1 MNKQLLLSSLAAA
14 ALLSGCRVYLPGESP
29 RRTVFGSDASSRTA
43 TSAPAARVADA
54 TAPAKVAP
62 ADDLVAPQPVAQTT
76 LPTAAPVSAP
86 APAAALP
93 PTAGADSYR
102 NYMGGGAGAAPA
114 PATAPRRTVLPAPA
128 PAPAAYVPPAG
139 AHAAGAAADAQSSPY
154 RMYTVQAGDS
164 AGMIA
169 NANGMTLAEFAKLNN
184 LSDPNKL
191 RVGQTVK
198 IATGRPALAAGPAA
212 RPVQPVAV
220 PAGYV
225 AVQEGDTLSAIAA
238 RHGTTVKAL
247 MEANGLA
254 DANAIR
260 AGGQLRLPGT
270 AATPTTSRTIPTPTR
285 PVAVVPPTTR
295 PVAVVPPT
303 TRPVA
308 IVPTTTRPVATIP
321 TTTRAPA
328 RVTVDE
334 ATAAPGSTVTAGD
347 ATIDVDAALSGGG
360 LGAARQRAQNA
371 VQNAAGQV
379 RDAAQAAGDQ
389 AQSALG
395 QVSDAAGR
403 AADAVRSAAS
413 AGTREYVVQEGDDI
427 YSIAMQFEAQPLKIR
442 SLNGGKSLDDIKP
455 GDRILVPAN

>member
-29 RRTVFGSDASSRTA
+29 RRTVFGSESASSSATA
-43 TSAPAARVADA
+43 AAPAPAK
-54 TAPAKVAP
+54 TAPAGDIIV
-62 ADDLVAPQPVAQTT
+62 PQPVAQT
-76 LPTAAPVSAP
+76 P
-86 APAAALP
+86 APAATPAPVLP
-93 PTAGADSYR
+93 QTAGADSYR
-102 NYMGGGAGAAPA
+102 NYMGGGSGAAATPA
-114 PATAPRRTVLPAPA
+114 AAPRRTVLPV
-128 PAPAAYVPPAG
+128 PAANPPAVVPPSGG
-139 AHAAGAAADAQSSPY
+139 ASAEGGY

-169 NANGMTLAEFAKLNN
+169 NSNGMTLAEFAKLND

-198 IATGRPALAAGPAA
+198 IAAGRSALAAGPAA
-212 RPVQPVAV
+212 QSPRTPAAV

-238 RHGTTVKAL
+238 RNGTTVKAL

-270 AATPTTSRTIPTPTR
+270 AATPVRPTQAANPETT
-285 PVAVVPPTTR
+285 AVQN
-295 PVAVVPPT
+295 VVHP
-303 TRPVA
+303 
-308 IVPTTTRPVATIP
+308 IPTTTRPVATIP
-321 TTTRAPA
+321 TTTRPVATVPTTTRTPA

-334 ATAAPGSTVTAGD
+334 ATAAPGSTVTVGD
-347 ATIDVDAALSGGG
+347 TTIDVDAALSGGG
-360 LGAARQRAQNA
+360 LGAARQRAQDA
-371 VQNAAGQV
+371 AQNAADRV
-379 RDAAQAAGDQ
+379 RDAAQSAGDQ

-403 AADAVRSAAS
+403 ASDAVRSAAT

-427 YSIAMQFEAQPLKIR
+427 YSIAMQFEAQPLRIR
-442 SLNGGKSLDDIKP
+442 ALNGGKSLDDIKP

>member
-54 TAPAKVAP
+54 PAPAKVAP
-62 ADDLVAPQPVAQTT
+62 ADDLVAPQPVAQTS

-247 MEANGLA
+247 MEANGLS

-270 AATPTTSRTIPTPTR
+270 AAKPTTSRTIPTPTR
-285 PVAVVPPTTR
+285 PVAVVPP
-295 PVAVVPPT
+295 
-303 TRPVA
+303 
-308 IVPTTTRPVATIP
+308 TTRPVATIP

-403 AADAVRSAAS
+403 ATGAVSSAA
-413 AGTREYVVQEGDDI
+413 AGTKEYVVQEGEDI